1 MLKYFKFFYG
11 YLGNAV
17 FVVLFASLFVA
28 LLDGVGLDDVSTPAA
43 VRRQR

>member
-28 LLDGVGLDDVSTPAA
+28 LLDGVGLRCFYPCCSP
-43 VRRQR
+43 